1 MAHELAT
8 SMTKWVYTD
17 GCSDEYAEFYLDDED
32 PTALTEHFRTL
43 LAEIVEQAIGGHM
56 LCYDLGPTDEVVMH
70 VVAGAM
76 PKPLPSVGDV
86 RWTLGWLM
94 ERPGSPIRQVKIDG
108 KPPVRYI
115 LVYEEMPT

>member
-17 GCSDEYAEFYLDDED
+17 GCADEYAGFYLDSED
-32 PTALTEHFRTL
+32 PTALAEHFRTL
-43 LAEIVEQAIGGHM
+43 MAEVVEQAIGGHM
-56 LCYDLGPTDEVVMH
+56 LCYDAGPTDDVVMH
-70 VVAGAM
+70 VVANAM

-86 RWTLGWLM
+86 RWTLNWLM
-94 ERPGSPIRQVKIDG
+94 ERPGSPIRRVQVDG

-115 LVYEEMPT
+115 LDYEEISA